1 MSVRTTGI
9 EIIGMISTTLASEI
23 YGKSIITGAVDLRF
37 IAEFARVHE
46 EGGFDRVLVGYGST
60 GADGFVVTAHA
71 AAATTRL
78 GFLIAHRPGFVA
90 PTLAARKAASLDHV
104 TGGRIALHI
113 ITGGSDVEQQRDGD
127 FLDHDARYR
136 RTDEYL
142 EVLWRTWTSERPF
155 DFDGEFYRVRGAFS
169 EVKPLQH
176 PAIPIYFGG
185 ASGPALAVGA
195 RHCDVYALWGEPVAA
210 IRQSIAEVRA
220 AAPPGRTPRF
230 SVSVRPILGA
240 TEDQAWDRARSILER
255 ILELRGD
262 TKTPARSQS
271 VGSQRLL
278 DLAAKGEIHDKR
290 LWTAIAA
297 ATGAAG
303 STTALVGTAEQVA
316 DALLDYYDAGADTV
330 LIRGFDPLLDAIEF
344 GRDLVPLVRAGVE
357 RRERRVVAAGSP
369 DRGLR
374 REGKNAVK

>member
-1 MSVRTTGI
+1 MQRAGI
-9 EIIGMISTTLASEI
+9 EIIGMISTTLASEL
-23 YGKSIITGAVDLRF
+23 YGKSIITGDVDREF
-37 IAEFARVHE
+37 IARFARVHE
-46 EGGFDRVLVGYGST
+46 DGGFDRVLVGYGST
-60 GADGFVVTAHA
+60 GADGFMVTAHA
-71 AAATTRL
+71 ASVTTRL
-78 GFLIAHRPGFVA
+78 GYLIAHRPGFVA
-90 PTLAARKAASLDHV
+90 PTLAARKAASLDHL

-142 EVLWRTWTSERPF
+142 EVLRRTWTSDRPF

-169 EVKPLQH
+169 EVKPLQR

-195 RHCDVYALWGEPVAA
+195 RHCDVYALWGEPVAS

-220 AAPPGRTPRF
+220 AAPRGREPRF

-240 TEDQAWDRARSILER
+240 TEDQAWERARSILAR
-255 ILELRGD
+255 ILAVRGAAAQ
-262 TKTPARSQS
+262 TPARPQN

-278 DLAAKGEIHDKR
+278 DLATRGEVHDKR

-316 DALLDYYDAGADTV
+316 ESLLDYYDAGATTV
-330 LIRGFDPLLDAIEF
+330 LIRGFDPLQDAIDF
-344 GRDLVPLVRAGVE
+344 GRDLIPIIRAGVE
-357 RRERRVVAAGSP
+357 RRGRQGVPAGTR
-369 DRGLR
+369 DT
-374 REGKNAVK
+374 

>member
-1 MSVRTTGI
+1 S
-9 EIIGMISTTLASEI
+9 IS
-23 YGKSIITGAVDLRF
+23 TGAVDPRF

-46 EGGFDRVLVGYGST
+46 DGGFDRVLVGSGST
-60 GADGFVVTAHA
+60 GADGFVVAAHA

-142 EVLWRTWTSERPF
+142 EVLRRTWTSERPF

-169 EVKPLQH
+169 EVKPLQR

-185 ASGPALAVGA
+185 ASGPALTVGA
-195 RHCDVYALWGEPVAA
+195 KHCDVYALWGEPVAA

-220 AAPPGRTPRF
+220 AAPAGRQPRF
-230 SVSVRPILGA
+230 SVSVRPILGP
-240 TEDQAWDRARSILER
+240 TEEQAWARARGMLER
-255 ILELRGD
+255 IVELSAGA
-262 TKTPARSQS
+262 KTPARQN
-271 VGSQRLL
+271 VGSLRLL
-278 DLAAKGEIHDKR
+278 DLAAHGEVHDKR

-297 ATGAAG
+297 ATGASG
-303 STTALVGTAEQVA
+303 STTALVGTPEQVA
-316 DALLDYYDAGADTV
+316 ESLLDYYDAGATTI
-330 LIRGFDPLLDAIEF
+330 LIRGFDPLQDAIDF
-344 GRDLVPLVRAGVE
+344 GRDLIPLIRAGVE
-357 RRERRVVAAGSP
+357 RRERQGVPAGS
-369 DRGLR
+369 R
-374 REGKNAVK
+374 AT

>member
-1 MSVRTTGI
+1 VTVPSSGI

-23 YGKSIITGAVDLRF
+23 YGKSIITGAVDPRF
-37 IAEFARVHE
+37 IAEFARIHE

-90 PTLAARKAASLDHV
+90 PTLAARKAATLAHV

-142 EVLWRTWTSERPF
+142 EVLRRTWTSSRPF

-169 EVKPLQH
+169 EVKPLQQ

-185 ASGPALAVGA
+185 ASGAALAVGA

-210 IRQSIAEVRA
+210 IRQSIAAVRA
-220 AAPPGRTPRF
+220 AAPPGHAPRF
-230 SVSVRPILGA
+230 SVSVRPILGT
-240 TEDQAWDRARSILER
+240 TEEKAWARARDILKR
-255 ILELRGD
+255 IAELRGGA
-262 TKTPARSQS
+262 TAAPRPQS
-271 VGSQRLL
+271 IGSQRLL
-278 DLAAKGEIHDKR
+278 DLAGRGEVHDKR

-316 DALLDYYDAGADTV
+316 ESLLDYYDAGARTV
-330 LIRGFDPLLDAIEF
+330 LIRGFDPLQDAIEF
-344 GRDLVPLVRAGVE
+344 GRELVPLVRGGVE
-357 RRERRVVAAGSP
+357 RRERRVVATSSQT
-369 DRGLR
+369 
-374 REGKNAVK
+374 

>member
-1 MSVRTTGI
+1 MI

-23 YGKSIITGAVDLRF
+23 YGKSIITGAVDPRF

-46 EGGFDRVLVGYGST
+46 AGGFDRVLVGYGST
-60 GADGFVVTAHA
+60 GADGFVVAAHA

-90 PTLAARKAASLDHV
+90 PTLAARKAATLDHV

-113 ITGGSDVEQQRDGD
+113 ITGGNDVEQQRDGD

-142 EVLWRTWTSERPF
+142 EILRRTWTSERPF

-169 EVKPLQH
+169 EVKPLQR

-210 IRQSIAEVRA
+210 VRRSIAEVRA
-220 AAPPGRTPRF
+220 AAPPGRAPRF

-240 TEDQAWDRARSILER
+240 TEDKAWARARSILER
-255 ILELRGD
+255 IVELRRGAA
-262 TKTPARSQS
+262 PARPQNA
-271 VGSQRLL
+271 GSQRLL
-278 DLAAKGEIHDKR
+278 DLAARGEVHDKR

-297 ATGAAG
+297 ATGASG

-316 DALLDYYDAGADTV
+316 ESLLDYYDAGAGTV
-330 LIRGFDPLLDAIEF
+330 LIRGFDPLEDAVEF

-357 RRERRVVAAGSP
+357 RRKGQAVSAALPATS
-369 DRGLR
+369 R
-374 REGKNAVK
+374 

>member
-1 MSVRTTGI
+1 
-9 EIIGMISTTLASEI
+9 MISTTLASEL
-23 YGKSIITGAVDLRF
+23 YGKSIITGDVDREF
-37 IAEFARVHE
+37 IARFARVHE

-60 GADGFVVTAHA
+60 GADGFAVTAHA
-71 AAATTRL
+71 ASVTTRL
-78 GFLIAHRPGFVA
+78 GYLIAHRPGFVA
-90 PTLAARKAASLDHV
+90 PTLAARKAATLDHV

-142 EVLWRTWTSERPF
+142 EVLRRTWASERPF
-155 DFDGEFYRVRGAFS
+155 DFDGEFS
-169 EVKPLQH
+169 EVKPLQR

-230 SVSVRPILGA
+230 SVSVRPIIGA
-240 TEDQAWDRARSILER
+240 TEEQAWDRARDILER
-255 ILELRGD
+255 IVELRGGA
-262 TKTPARSQS
+262 KTPARPQS

-278 DLAAKGEIHDKR
+278 DLATRGEVHDKR

-297 ATGAAG
+297 ATEAAG
-303 STTALVGTAEQVA
+303 STTALVGTAAQVA
-316 DALLDYYDAGADTV
+316 ESLLDYYDA
-330 LIRGFDPLLDAIEF
+330 
-344 GRDLVPLVRAGVE
+344 
-357 RRERRVVAAGSP
+357 
-369 DRGLR
+369 
-374 REGKNAVK
+374 

>member
-1 MSVRTTGI
+1 MI

-23 YGKSIITGAVDLRF
+23 YGKSIITGAVDPRF

-46 EGGFDRVLVGYGST
+46 AGGFDRVLVGYGST

-90 PTLAARKAASLDHV
+90 PTLAARKAATLDHV

-142 EVLWRTWTSERPF
+142 EVLRRTWTSERPF

-169 EVKPLQH
+169 EVKPLQR

-195 RHCDVYALWGEPVAA
+195 RHCDVYALWGEPVVA
-210 IRQSIAEVRA
+210 IRRSIAEVRA
-220 AAPPGRTPRF
+220 AAPPGRVPRF

-240 TEDQAWDRARSILER
+240 TEEKAWARARSILER
-255 ILELRGD
+255 IVELRRAA
-262 TKTPARSQS
+262 TPARPQNA
-271 VGSQRLL
+271 GSQRLL
-278 DLAAKGEIHDKR
+278 DLAARGEVPDKR

-316 DALLDYYDAGADTV
+316 ESLLDYYDAGAGTV
-330 LIRGFDPLLDAIEF
+330 LIRGFDPLEDAIEF

-357 RRERRVVAAGSP
+357 RRERQAVSAGS
-369 DRGLR
+369 R
-374 REGKNAVK
+374 AT

>member
-1 MSVRTTGI
+1 VTVRDAGI

-23 YGKSIITGAVDLRF
+23 YGKSIITGAVDPRF
-37 IAEFARVHE
+37 IADFARAHE
-46 EGGFDRVLVGYGST
+46 AGGFDRVLVGYGST

-90 PTLAARKAASLDHV
+90 PTLAARKAATLDHV

-136 RTDEYL
+136 RTNEYL
-142 EVLWRTWTSERPF
+142 EVLRRTWASERPF
-155 DFDGEFYRVRGAFS
+155 DFDGEFYRVRRAFS
-169 EVKPLQH
+169 EVKPLQR

-210 IRQSIAEVRA
+210 IRRSIAEVRA
-220 AAPPGRTPRF
+220 AAPPGRAPRF

-240 TEDQAWDRARSILER
+240 TEAKAWARAHAILER
-255 ILELRGD
+255 IVELRLGAAAARPLNAGSPRLLELAARGE
-262 TKTPARSQS
+262 
-271 VGSQRLL
+271 V
-278 DLAAKGEIHDKR
+278 HDKR

-316 DALLDYYDAGADTV
+316 ESLLDYYDAGASTV
-330 LIRGFDPLLDAIEF
+330 LIRGFDPLEDAHEF
-344 GRDLVPLVRAGVE
+344 GRDLVPLVRAGVA
-357 RRERRVVAAGSP
+357 RREEQAVSAGA
-369 DRGLR
+369 R
-374 REGKNAVK
+374 AT

>member
-1 MSVRTTGI
+1 VRGPGI

-23 YGKSIITGAVDLRF
+23 YGKSIIAGAVDPGF

-60 GADGFVVTAHA
+60 GADGFMVTAHA

-90 PTLAARKAASLDHV
+90 PTLAARKAATLDHV

-142 EVLWRTWTSERPF
+142 EVLRRTWASDRPF
-155 DFDGEFYRVRGAFS
+155 DFDGEFYRVRGAYS
-169 EVKPLQH
+169 EVKPLQR

-195 RHCDVYALWGEPVAA
+195 RHCDVYALWGEPVADV
-210 IRQSIAEVRA
+210 RRSIGEVRA
-220 AAPPGRTPRF
+220 AAPPGRAPRF
-230 SVSVRPILGA
+230 SVSVRPILGP
-240 TEDQAWDRARSILER
+240 TEAAAWARAHTILER
-255 ILELRGD
+255 IVEVRRGA
-262 TKTPARSQS
+262 TAPARPQS
-271 VGSQRLL
+271 IGSQRLL
-278 DLAAKGEIHDKR
+278 DLAARGEVHDKR

-297 ATGAAG
+297 VTGAAG

-316 DALLDYYDAGADTV
+316 DALLDYYDAGASTV
-330 LIRGFDPLLDAIEF
+330 LIRGFDPLQDAIEF
-344 GRDLVPLVRAGVE
+344 GRDLVPLVRAGAE
-357 RRERRVVAAGSP
+357 RRERAAVPAGS
-369 DRGLR
+369 RTT
-374 REGKNAVK
+374 

>member
-1 MSVRTTGI
+1 MTPSGDV

-23 YGKSIITGAVDLRF
+23 YGKSIITGAVDPRF
-37 IAEFARVHE
+37 VADFARAHE
-46 EGGFDRVLVGYGST
+46 DGGFDRVLVGYGST

-71 AAATTRL
+71 AAATSRL

-90 PTLAARKAASLDHV
+90 PTLAARKAATLDHV

-142 EVLWRTWTSERPF
+142 EVLRRTWTSDRPF

-169 EVKPLQH
+169 EVKPLQR

-185 ASGPALAVGA
+185 ASGAALAVGA

-210 IRQSIAEVRA
+210 IRQSIAEVCA
-220 AAPPGRTPRF
+220 AAPPGRGPRF

-240 TEDQAWDRARSILER
+240 TEEQAWARARAILER
-255 ILELRGD
+255 ITELRRGV
-262 TKTPARSQS
+262 TTPARPQS

-278 DLAAKGEIHDKR
+278 ELAGRGEVHDKR

-297 ATGAAG
+297 ATGATG

-316 DALLDYYDAGADTV
+316 ESLLDYYDAGATTL
-330 LIRGFDPLLDAIEF
+330 LIRGFDPLEDAIAF
-344 GRDLVPLVRAGVE
+344 GRELVPLVRGGVE
-357 RRERRVVAAGSP
+357 RRRRRVLAAGAKA
-369 DRGLR
+369 R
-374 REGKNAVK
+374 